1 MRDNG
6 TGYSGLLG
14 IHWISAEAWPE
25 DCVFSL
31 QRGTRQGC
39 PLSPLLFNLAIEP
52 LAIWLRSHNG
62 FEGISRYGLVH
73 KLSLYADDLLL
84 YISNPVSSLP
94 VILDILDKFSCVSGY
109 KINLQKSELFFVN
122 PESSKISYSLFPFK
136 IASGG
141 FKYLGVSF
149 TNSFNHLFEKNVQ
162 PLVDKTKLDMSRW
175 TSLPLSL
182 VGRINLVKMVILPKF
197 LYLFQHIPICINKSF
212 FYKIWWYFA
221 FIYLGKQTGATQ
233 EISSSAPQV

>member
-1 MRDNG
+1 MTLALFLGFNFFIHHR
-6 TGYSGLLG
+6 LLLYTLMAC
-14 IHWISAEAWPE
+14 IHPF
-25 DCVFSL
+25 FSL

-212 FYKIWWYFA
+212 FYKI
-221 FIYLGKQTGATQ
+221 
-233 EISSSAPQV
+233 